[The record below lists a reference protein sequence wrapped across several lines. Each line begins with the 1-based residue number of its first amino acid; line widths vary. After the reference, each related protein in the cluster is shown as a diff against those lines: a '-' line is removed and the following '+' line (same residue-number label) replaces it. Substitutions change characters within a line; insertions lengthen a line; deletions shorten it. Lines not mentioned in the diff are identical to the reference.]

1 MKEELNKIKLACLQE
16 IENAR
21 EVNSLEEVRVT

>member
-1 MKEELNKIKLACLQE
+1 MFE

-21 EVNSLEEVRVT
+21 EVNQDIKL